1 MLYLTLALTN
11 PWSAKW
17 HWWRRT
23 AHAAWQLRLIGTA
36 TMFDAVRKTG
46 VYRDTAEMEIG
57 FTGVTQGPTANAFV
71 QIEQRC
77 FVGHFGAWL
86 CGHKAAWRCWWN
98 RCLLIAG
105 ALTHETA
112 GSDRHNAW

>member
-11 PWSAKW
+11 PWSAER

-23 AHAAWQLRLIGTA
+23 AYTAGQLRLVGAA

-57 FTGVTQGPTANAFV
+57 FTGVTQGPTANTLV
-71 QIEQRC
+71 QIEQ
-77 FVGHFGAWL
+77 
-86 CGHKAAWRCWWN
+86 
-98 RCLLIAG
+98 
-105 ALTHETA
+105 
-112 GSDRHNAW
+112 

>member
-57 FTGVTQGPTANAFV
+57 FTGVTQGPTANTLV
-71 QIEQRC
+71 QIQQ
-77 FVGHFGAWL
+77 
-86 CGHKAAWRCWWN
+86 
-98 RCLLIAG
+98 
-105 ALTHETA
+105 
-112 GSDRHNAW
+112 